1 MIIISTNNIQRTAT
15 TTTKTVVVT
24 SMVEVVKI
32 MQIMVTSMVK
42 VVKIMQIQESR
53 NTIKRGTL
61 SENLNKMDMKTSM
74 RDAPPFKTGNSAVH
88 SLSCVTNRSYNTQ
101 GILIDT
107 GASCH
112 ILSNKNYFQNFD
124 ENFVPSENY
133 LELADGSK

>member
-1 MIIISTNNIQRTAT
+1 MIIISTNNIQRTTT

-24 SMVEVVKI
+24 STVEAEEIMQMQVTSMAEVVKI

-42 VVKIMQIQESR
+42 AVKIIQIQESR

-107 GASCH
+107 GASCT
-112 ILSNKNYFQNFD
+112 Y
-124 ENFVPSENY
+124 
-133 LELADGSK
+133 